1 MGTKLKIWAQDHG
14 AKSVFGKAFT
24 LFDLKILVKVN
35 FLLEQNQKS
44 FIGSSCKTFWGFL
57 LNVQQLIP
65 ALHAVPAAIQVN
77 SQRGSSFFVSVDEK
91 NLP

>member
-1 MGTKLKIWAQDHG
+1 MYTIPRTPTPEQAEMAKYDYRKNGHKELDLALCQLKIWAQDHG

-44 FIGSSCKTFWGFL
+44 FIEITSH
-57 LNVQQLIP
+57 I
-65 ALHAVPAAIQVN
+65 AI
-77 SQRGSSFFVSVDEK
+77 RMD
-91 NLP
+91 NLEF